1 MVDAV
6 TMTTR
11 KERRVEGSGTRE
23 CSRDEGMKR
32 RMVGEMLKRKKAS
45 EREELDAV
53 LFTAGAEK
61 IQGYFQKTI
70 KLHLIYFQ

>member
-1 MVDAV
+1 MVDAAA
-6 TMTTR
+6 MTTR
-11 KERRVEGSGTRE
+11 KERCGEGSGTRE

-32 RMVGEMLKRKKAS
+32 RMGAEMLKRKRVR

-61 IQGYFQKTI
+61 I
-70 KLHLIYFQ
+70 

>member
-6 TMTTR
+6 AMTTR
-11 KERRVEGSGTRE
+11 KERCGEGSGTRE

-32 RMVGEMLKRKKAS
+32 RIGGELLKRKRAS

-53 LFTAGAEK
+53 LFTTGAEK
-61 IQGYFQKTI
+61 I
-70 KLHLIYFQ
+70 